1 MSRSGYSEDCDG
13 WALICWRGAVASAI
27 KGKRGQAFLREL
39 LDALDA
45 MPVKELITGELER
58 DGSYCA
64 LGVVGARRGLD
75 LKAIE
80 ADDPEDVA
88 KHFKIARALV
98 AEIEFENDEGAWRY
112 DIPPEKHWTRIRRW
126 TAENIKQ

>member
-1 MSRSGYSEDCDG
+1 MSRSGYSDNCDG

-39 LDALDA
+39 LDTLDA
-45 MPVKELITGELER
+45 MPVKELITEDLER

-75 LKAIE
+75 LKAIDAE
-80 ADDPEDVA
+80 DPEEVA
-88 KHFKIARALV
+88 KIFEIARALA
-98 AEIEFENDEGAWRY
+98 AEIEFHNDDGGF
-112 DIPPEKHWTRIRRW
+112 KHDSPGDRWTRMRRL
-126 TAENIKQ
+126 TAENIK

>member
-1 MSRSGYSEDCDG
+1 MSRSGYSDNCDG

-45 MPVKELITGELER
+45 MPVKELITDDLER
-58 DGSYCA
+58 DGAYCA

-75 LKAIE
+75 LKAIDAE
-80 ADDPEDVA
+80 DPEEVA
-88 KHFKIARALV
+88 KHFEIARALA
-98 AEIEFENDEGAWRY
+98 AEIEFENDEGMFASETPDHR
-112 DIPPEKHWTRIRRW
+112 WTRMRRW
-126 TAENIKQ
+126 TAENIK

>member
-1 MSRSGYSEDCDG
+1 MSRSGYSDNCDG

-45 MPVKELITGELER
+45 MPVKELITEDLER

-64 LGVVGARRGLD
+64 LGVIGARRGLD
-75 LKAIE
+75 LKAIDAE
-80 ADDPEDVA
+80 DPEDVA
-88 KHFKIARALV
+88 KHFEIARALA
-98 AEIEFENDEGAWRY
+98 AEISYENDEASPFIRE
-112 DIPPEKHWTRIRRW
+112 PPGQLWMRMRRW
-126 TAENIKQ
+126 TAENIK

>member
-1 MSRSGYSEDCDG
+1 MSRSGYSDNCDG

-45 MPVKELITGELER
+45 MSVKELITDDLER

-75 LKAIE
+75 LKVINSE
-80 ADDPEDVA
+80 NPKEVA
-88 KHFKIARALV
+88 KHFEIARALA
-98 AEIEFENDEGAWRY
+98 AEIEFLNDEIAQSGNDTGAHIWRY
-112 DIPPEKHWTRIRRW
+112 MRRW
-126 TAENIKQ
+126 TAENIK